1 MDLFELK
8 RFAIVT
14 VGSRTALYFFSE
26 EDAHEMDRRRQV
38 ILNLAHSLNPN
49 IPRKFYRLDR

>member
-14 VGSRTALYFFSE
+14 VGSRTALYFFQKKMLTKWI
-26 EDAHEMDRRRQV
+26 DAGK
-38 ILNLAHSLNPN
+38 LS
-49 IPRKFYRLDR
+49 